1 MGGQGSGRRPAPT
14 KVKELKGEKR
24 ADRRNNAEPVPGV
37 GDISPPSNLS
47 AGAGAVWDR
56 LAPDLTAQGVL
67 TPWDVDAFAILC
79 DAIDRSDTAREHLDA
94 EGAVTEQPVFNRN
107 GEKTG
112 VRVLAN
118 PWWKV
123 YKEAADLAAKY
134 GCRFGWTPS
143 DRASLKVGHDEPT
156 APGADLLSG

>member
-1 MGGQGSGRRPAPT
+1 MGGQGSGRRPAPS
-14 KVKELKGEKR
+14 KVKDLKGERRK
-24 ADRRNNAEPVPGV
+24 DRRNDNEPVPGV
-37 GDISPPSNLS
+37 GDIVPPTNLS
-47 AGAGAVWDR
+47 AGSAAVWDR
-56 LAPDLTAQGVL
+56 LAPDLIAKGVL
-67 TPWDVDAFAILC
+67 TPWDVDSFAILC

-143 DRASLKVGHDEPT
+143 DRASLKVGQSEPE